1 MEVYGLFRKS
11 NGRTVQGMIKMKR
24 QLPYYIIVRSN
35 GGIITG
41 AYANALLCG
50 HYVCGK
56 VFILEFGDFESAEE
70 YLLEHLAEVAPPGCL
85 LPEHCRLNEMVSTPG
100 RIIKS

>member
-1 MEVYGLFRKS
+1 
-11 NGRTVQGMIKMKR
+11 MIKMKR

-70 YLLEHLAEVAPPGCL
+70 YLLEHLAEAAPPGCL
-85 LPEHCRLNEMVSTPG
+85 LPEHCRLNEMVSTPR
-100 RIIKS
+100 RIINS

>member
-1 MEVYGLFRKS
+1 
-11 NGRTVQGMIKMKR
+11 MIKMKR

-56 VFILEFGDFESAEE
+56 VFILEFRGFESAEE
-70 YLLEHLAEVAPPGCL
+70 FLLEYLTEAAPPGCL
-85 LPEHCRLNEMVSTPG
+85 LPEHCRLNEMISVP
-100 RIIKS
+100 KLLVDA